1 MAAYR
6 YPATPTSMCRNY
18 LRLPAGCFHC
28 ALQRLTVA
36 VVEHIKSRA
45 VTLLGPNHLAQQ
57 VDATLLELLLEMA
70 RVRDG
75 FELKDVVSGEL
86 VGMLRVGV
94 VGVMGAMGAGTCAC
108 CSPLA
113 KRVLSCGE
121 TAGRQYR
128 W

>member
-1 MAAYR
+1 
-6 YPATPTSMCRNY
+6 MCQNY
-18 LRLPAGCFHC
+18 LRLPAGCRHC
-28 ALQRLTVA
+28 ALQRLAVA
-36 VVEHIKSRA
+36 VVEHVKSRA

-57 VDATLLELLLEMA
+57 VDTSLLELLLEIA

-75 FELKDVVSGEL
+75 LKLKDVVSGEL
-86 VGMLRVGV
+86 VGVLRVVV

-108 CSPLA
+108 CPPLA